1 MLVSTIISGF
11 WVVTTGRDRVACSI
25 LLPTTASGCPKFGA
39 NIRIES
45 LLIGWLGVVSRGE
58 LGEVVTACRDGVVAG
73 IEADNSSGSFINT
86 SGLVAWN
93 EIAFLY
99 LYTMFY
105 VKKKLAASKFLRQR
119 YKAKIWKTY
128 FVKKIIYL
136 HSNETV
142 FTTVK
147 GFFFDSL
154 IKLRPDFNKLLHKY
168 CIKIKLWP

>member
-86 SGLVAWN
+86 SGLVTWN
-93 EIAFLY
+93 KIAFLY

-105 VKKKLAASKFLRQR
+105 AKKKNGSLKVLTAEIQSEN
-119 YKAKIWKTY
+119 
-128 FVKKIIYL
+128 KKNVLCKKNYIPTFQWNRIYN
-136 HSNETV
+136 S
-142 FTTVK
+142 
-147 GFFFDSL
+147 
-154 IKLRPDFNKLLHKY
+154 
-168 CIKIKLWP
+168 